1 MNNINLGGCMRTL
14 IAFGIGVNFY
24 SLVERLDAVCEI
36 SVFSDNDSSKWGQ
49 HILGDRRICME
60 PGRLCELESP
70 FILIMA
76 ERESSIKAIEK
87 QCDEYGIP
95 HQRVND
101 FLQEIELMPVKCQWP
116 QSIQRRR
123 IHKFI
128 ELLVHGTTE
137 CNFHCEYCYVW
148 RKQEFTQGS
157 ITSEYT
163 AKEIR
168 EALSQQKLGGPCHI
182 NACALGETL
191 LSKDIVELTYE
202 LLEEGHYL
210 SIITNGTITPKI
222 DAILQFP
229 EELLERM
236 FFKFSYHYAELK
248 RTKLSDI
255 FWKNVDKVKNSPC
268 SYSIEITPCDNL
280 IDEIDNIKKEFAV
293 RANGAMPHI
302 TFTRDG
308 SKEGLDLLSELPLDE
323 YKDVWKTFESEL
335 FDLKCSLYKKKICQT
350 CYAGSWS
357 YRVNVVN
364 GNLQSC
370 YQQELVGTVFDEG
383 QKILPVIP
391 VGHGCRL
398 DYCFNN
404 HAFLAWGDVPE
415 IACDNYF
422 KVRDRT
428 ADDSL
433 HWVKET
439 YAAAMRQKL
448 YDNNFEYF
456 NRWSDYEK
464 LFATDRKPAFIL
476 FNSPAYS
483 NLGDHAIALA
493 ERELFQRLFPGT
505 EFIEISCQQYIR
517 ENLLI
522 QNVIQ
527 AEDILIISGG
537 GYLGSLWLWLEDIT
551 KNIIQQYP
559 DNKIIIFPQTMYFD
573 HSGLGEI
580 EKKSLSSVL
589 NSHNDLTVMLRD
601 EESYRL
607 ASGLLDHSARKLLI
621 PDIALSLKYEGT
633 FDRSGG
639 LVCIR
644 DDKEAVWIDEIYI
657 ERILREKGIEAERF
671 TTISEDDVFLDN
683 RKECIVKLLDKIR
696 QASVVITNRL
706 HAMIFCAVTNTPC
719 VAFDNLSGKVSAS
732 FQWIKEKPHIVFCEK
747 EEDFEKC
754 LRRAVSMEND
764 AVLPANGIND
774 KFKELDE
781 YLKETCFI

>member
-1 MNNINLGGCMRTL
+1 MRTVV
-14 IAFGIGVNFY
+14 AFGIGVNFY
-24 SLVERLDAVCEI
+24 SLIERLDAVCEI
-36 SVFSDNDSSKWGQ
+36 AVFSDNDSSKWGQ

-60 PGRLCELESP
+60 PIHLRELEAP
-70 FILIMA
+70 FVLIMP

-87 QCDEYGIP
+87 QCDQYGLP

-101 FLQEIELMPVKCQWP
+101 FLKEIELKPVECQWP
-116 QSIQRRR
+116 QLIQRRR

-148 RKQEFTQGS
+148 RKQEFTRGNL
-157 ITSEYT
+157 TSEHT

-168 EALSQQKLGGPCHI
+168 EALSCEKLGGPCHI

-191 LSKDIVELTYE
+191 LSKDIVALMYE
-202 LLEEGHYL
+202 LLDEGHYL
-210 SIITNGTITPKI
+210 SVITNGTITPKI

-229 EELLERM
+229 DELLRRM
-236 FFKFSYHYAELK
+236 FFKLSFHYAELK
-248 RTKLSDI
+248 RTKLSDV
-255 FWKNVDKVKNSPC
+255 FWQNVDKIKNSPC

-280 IDEIDNIKKEFAV
+280 IGEIDHIKREFAV
-293 RANGAMPHI
+293 HAGGAMPHI
-302 TFTRDG
+302 TFTRDTN
-308 SKEGLDLLSELPLDE
+308 KEGLDLLSELSLEE
-323 YKDVWKTFESEL
+323 YKDIWSTFDSEL
-335 FDLKCSLYKKKICQT
+335 FRLKCNLYKKQIRET

-383 QKILPVIP
+383 QKTLPMIP

-404 HAFLAWGDVPE
+404 HAFLAWGDAPE
-415 IACDNYF
+415 IACDNYY
-422 KVRDRT
+422 KVRDRI
-428 ADDSL
+428 AEDST

-439 YAAAMRQKL
+439 YAAAMQQKL
-448 YDNNFEYF
+448 YDNNFAYI

-464 LFATDRKPAFIL
+464 LFAVNRKPAFIL
-476 FNSPAYS
+476 FNSPDYS

-493 ERELFQRLFPGT
+493 ERDLFHRLFLGA
-505 EFIEISCQQYIR
+505 EFIEISCQQYIK

-527 AEDILIISGG
+527 DEDILIITGG

-551 KNIIQQYP
+551 KNIIQRYP
-559 DNKIIIFPQTMYFD
+559 KNKIIIFPQTMYFEK
-573 HSGLGEI
+573 SGLGEN
-580 EKKSLSSVL
+580 EKKSLSAVL
-589 NSHNDLTVMLRD
+589 NSHADLTIMLRD
-601 EESYRL
+601 QASYRL
-607 ASGLLDHSARKLLI
+607 ASELTCHAVRKLLI

-644 DDKEAVWIDEIYI
+644 DDKEAVGIHEAHI
-657 ERILREKGIEAERF
+657 ERVLREKGIEAGQF
-671 TTISEDDVFLDN
+671 TTISEDEVFLDN
-683 RKECIVKLLDKIR
+683 REEQVMALLDKIR
-696 QASVVITNRL
+696 QAAVVITDRL
-706 HAMIFCAVTNTPC
+706 HAMIFCVVTNTPC
-719 VAFDNLSGKVSAS
+719 VAFDNLSGKVSES
-732 FQWIKEKPHIVFCEK
+732 YQWMGNIPHIVFCKK
-747 EEDFEKC
+747 EEDFEEC
-754 LRRAVSMEND
+754 LMQALSGENIAVESMNE
-764 AVLPANGIND
+764 INE
-774 KFKELDE
+774 KLKELEE
-781 YLKETCFI
+781 YLKETCFV